1 MKEALEK
8 GAYEVI
14 ETLHKNGFE
23 GYLVGGCVR
32 DQLLNRPVKDY
43 DIATSARPEQVER
56 MFARTIPTG
65 IQHGTVTVVIQGQP
79 YEVTTF
85 RKEDAY
91 ENYRRPAEVEYID
104 SLYEDLR
111 RRDFTM
117 NAMALDRERKLI
129 DPFDGESDMKR
140 GILRCV
146 GNADERLQE
155 DALRMLRCIRFAS
168 EYALE
173 VEAATWDALCR
184 LAPLLQHIAMERVRM
199 ELERMLSG
207 SSPNRAIDLLAA
219 SGILRYSKIPLL
231 LASLGSLKEPAD
243 LSKLKGPLRRWA
255 YVYLRLGASADQT
268 EEELRSL
275 TFSKQQ
281 IDEVRHI
288 VGAAVY
294 VGEGLSQHPSEP
306 IEKVAAMVWKL
317 AAIRHGKPAMEA
329 LHDILSMNL
338 QVLLALGGSDESA
351 AYCMRSG
358 MQWLEEM
365 PVDKVA
371 SLQLSGGELIAA
383 IGQPAGPWVAQTLQH
398 LVKQAALGQVAN
410 DKSAL
415 LDEAAQYAANNKE
428 SDNRGHT

>member
-56 MFARTIPTG
+56 LFARTIPTG

-111 RRDFTM
+111 RRDFTI

-129 DPFDGESDMKR
+129 DPFDGASDMKR

-184 LAPLLQHIAMERVRM
+184 LAPLLQHIAMERIRM

-219 SGILRYSKIPLL
+219 SGILRYSKAPLL
-231 LASLGSLKEPAD
+231 LASLGSLKEPAN
-243 LSKLKGPLRRWA
+243 LSKLKEPHKRWA
-255 YVYLRLGASADQT
+255 YVYLQLGASAGQA

-288 VGAAVY
+288 VGAAAY
-294 VGEGLSQHPSEP
+294 VGGGLSQYPSEP
-306 IEKVAAMVWKL
+306 IEEEAAKEWKL
-317 AAIRHGKPAMEA
+317 AAIRHGKPALEA
-329 LHDILSMNL
+329 LYDILSMDR
-338 QVLLALGGSDESA
+338 QVLHAVGASDESIA
-351 AYCMRSG
+351 HCLRFG
-358 MQWLEEM
+358 KQWLEEM
-365 PVDKVA
+365 PVDRVA

-410 DKSAL
+410 EKSAL
-415 LDEAAQYAANNKE
+415 LEAAAQYAASIKE
-428 SDNRGHT
+428 RDNHGHT